1 MSRVC
6 AICGKSKMAGNRVSH
21 SKRRTPHTWSANVQ
35 KVKIEIN
42 GKISSQYVCTRCLRT
57 AHKEVG

>member
-21 SKRRTPHTWSANVQ
+21 ANNKTPHTWNANVH
-35 KVKIEIN
+35 KVKIEVN
-42 GKISSQYVCTRCLRT
+42 GKVSNEYVCSRCLRT
-57 AHKEVG
+57 AHKEAK